1 MMTKKAARTVLCMN
15 PFFPSHHTKM
25 TFVDGHTDDNGRFI
39 RLASSVRRQHLL
51 EGGDVSLKKMG
62 RNPWI
67 GQTNTTTTARLPP
80 IHTHKHTHQNKSPHH
95 DEVFCWSSPCCFGF
109 GLYCQ
114 FLCTSSYI
122 RSCCP
127 TSICSNRSCGSDVST
142 VTFTVT
148 GMSWIE
154 MNPIQ

>member
-1 MMTKKAARTVLCMN
+1 MMTKKAAREGARTLLWCMN

-67 GQTNTTTTARLPP
+67 GQTYTTTTAP
-80 IHTHKHTHQNKSPHH
+80 
-95 DEVFCWSSPCCFGF
+95 
-109 GLYCQ
+109 
-114 FLCTSSYI
+114 SSY
-122 RSCCP
+122 SYTQTHTP
-127 TSICSNRSCGSDVST
+127 
-142 VTFTVT
+142 
-148 GMSWIE
+148 
-154 MNPIQ
+154 